1 MSSKS
6 DKINKK
12 TDKKSKSTIKKD
24 LPGNNHQSISKK
36 TEVISDSKYHEK
48 KIKSEKLYQIIQDKS
63 VNHIYFYNKYIDN
76 KSVESL
82 RTQLSSYNNIIPG
95 TMLNKNIRLWSTPT
109 PIMLHVHCPGGEV
122 DAGLAAMKL
131 VYNSKIPIITV
142 VDGLAASAATYMCMV
157 SSLRMI
163 NPHGHML
170 IHQPTNNFPIKGKF
184 QNIEDKYLRIKKYMK
199 TLTQIYKNY
208 SNLKDNTLK
217 EILSQDIYMDANTC
231 KKYGL
236 VDKILE

>member
-1 MSSKS
+1 MSTKT
-6 DKINKK
+6 DKK
-12 TDKKSKSTIKKD
+12 TDKKTKSINQNTKPSKDNK
-24 LPGNNHQSISKK
+24 SISKNID
-36 TEVISDSKYHEK
+36 VNNDSKYMEK
-48 KIKSEKLYQIIQDKS
+48 KKNSEKLYQIIQDKS

-76 KSVESL
+76 KSVQSL

-109 PIMLHVHCPGGEV
+109 PIMLHIHCPGGEV

-208 SNLKDNTLK
+208 TNLKDNTLK

>member
-1 MSSKS
+1 MSTKT
-6 DKINKK
+6 DKK
-12 TDKKSKSTIKKD
+12 TDKKTKSINQNTKPSKDNK
-24 LPGNNHQSISKK
+24 SISKNID
-36 TEVISDSKYHEK
+36 VNNDSKYMEK
-48 KIKSEKLYQIIQDKS
+48 KKNSEKLYQIIQDKS

-76 KSVESL
+76 KSVQSL

-109 PIMLHVHCPGGEV
+109 PIMLHIHCPGGEV

-199 TLTQIYKNY
+199 TLKQIYKKY
-208 SNLKDNTLK
+208 TKLKDNTRK
-217 EILSQDIYMDANTC
+217 EII
-231 KKYGL
+231 
-236 VDKILE
+236 

>member
-1 MSSKS
+1 MST
-6 DKINKK
+6 K
-12 TDKKSKSTIKKD
+12 TDKKTKSINQNTKPSKPSKPSKH
-24 LPGNNHQSISKK
+24 NKSISNS
-36 TEVISDSKYHEK
+36 TDVNNNSEYMEK
-48 KIKSEKLYQIIQDKS
+48 KKNSEKLYQIIQDKS

-76 KSVESL
+76 KSVQSL
-82 RTQLSSYNNIIPG
+82 RIQLSSYNNIIPG

-109 PIMLHVHCPGGEV
+109 PIMLHIHCPGGEV